1 MYFIKKLLKMIF
13 SIYIISTI
21 SFFIISLI
29 PGDPATAILGVDAP
43 YENLILFRQELGLD
57 KPLFIRYI
65 VWLKNAFRGNF
76 GKSFKY
82 SSPVKDL
89 ILERLP
95 ITVVITIISIIII
108 FTISILL
115 SFYLNKNKNKIENKI
130 WEIIL
135 GLSISIPSFWLGII
149 SIFVFS
155 VILRWFNIGYDN
167 TLKSLIVPCF
177 ILSIPKIGI
186 VTKNIKEN
194 LYIETRQEYIKYLYS
209 NGMSMNYL
217 NMYVLKNAIL
227 PVISILGL
235 IIIDLVTG
243 IVIIEQIFSI
253 PGIGRLMT
261 MAVYT
266 RDIPLVQGLIVYTS
280 FMIAI
285 INFIV
290 DIIYVILDP
299 RIKMGDIL

>member
-1 MYFIKKLLKMIF
+1 MYFVKKLFKMIF

-57 KPLFIRYI
+57 KSLFIRYI
-65 VWLKNAFRGNF
+65 VWLKNAFMGNF

-82 SSPVKDL
+82 SAPVKDL

-95 ITVVITIISIIII
+95 ITAVITIVSILII

-115 SFYLNKNKNKIENKI
+115 SFYLNKNKRANKI

-155 VILRWFNIGYDN
+155 VILRWFSIGYDS

-209 NGMSMNYL
+209 NGMSMKYL
-217 NMYVLKNAIL
+217 NMYILKNALL

-261 MAVYT
+261 VAVYT

-280 FMIAI
+280 FII
-285 INFIV
+285 VLINFIV
-290 DIIYVILDP
+290 DIIYVLLDP
-299 RIKMGDIL
+299 RIKMGDSI

>member
-1 MYFIKKLLKMIF
+1 MYFVKKLFKMIF

-57 KPLFIRYI
+57 KLLFIRYI
-65 VWLKNAFRGNF
+65 VWLKNAFMGNF

-82 SSPVKDL
+82 SAPVKDL

-95 ITVVITIISIIII
+95 ITAVITIVSILII

-115 SFYLNKNKNKIENKI
+115 SFYLNKNKRANKI

-155 VILRWFNIGYDN
+155 VILRWFSIGYDN

-209 NGMSMNYL
+209 NGMSMKYL
-217 NMYVLKNAIL
+217 NMYILKNALL

-261 MAVYT
+261 VAVYT

-280 FMIAI
+280 FII
-285 INFIV
+285 VLINFIV
-290 DIIYVILDP
+290 DIIYVLLDP
-299 RIKMGDIL
+299 RIKMGDSI

>member
-1 MYFIKKLLKMIF
+1 MYFVKKLFKMIF

-65 VWLKNAFRGNF
+65 VWLKNAFMGNF

-82 SSPVKDL
+82 SAPVKDL

-95 ITVVITIISIIII
+95 ITAVITIVSILII

-115 SFYLNKNKNKIENKI
+115 SFYLNKNKRANKI

-155 VILRWFNIGYDN
+155 VILRWFSIGYDS

-209 NGMSMNYL
+209 NGMNMKYL
-217 NMYVLKNAIL
+217 NMYILKNALL

-261 MAVYT
+261 VAVYT

-280 FMIAI
+280 FII
-285 INFIV
+285 VLINFIV
-290 DIIYVILDP
+290 DIIYVLLDP
-299 RIKMGDIL
+299 RIKMGDSL